1 MKTLGLLVLF
11 LAACT
16 TVPEPRSEAPKFRCS
31 GDEGYWQ
38 GRAGF
43 TYLGSC
49 TPDTEAAFLS
59 GHQRGREL
67 YELYRRR
74 AMLEQDISR
83 AKREDERAELARRQA
98 TQVEELIR
106 RLEAR

>member
-1 MKTLGLLVLF
+1 MAVLF

-16 TVPEPRSEAPKFRCS
+16 TAQEKPGEAPRFACTAE
-31 GDEGYWQ
+31 EGYWQ

-43 TYLGSC
+43 AYLGSC
-49 TPDTEAAFLS
+49 TPETEGAFLG

-74 AMLEQDISR
+74 AMLEQEISR
-83 AKREDERAELARRQA
+83 ARPGDAERLELNRRAA
-98 TQVEELIR
+98 TQVDELIR